1 MQGLKK
7 ETLKIEKGI
16 FLNISFFVS
25 WEKVFVLRHQHQ
37 NPSDGF
43 TNKKVPPNS
52 VNSIACIYPTAIHGP
67 RTTPTGQTL
76 RSAFYGELRSSKW
89 MHIGLLLLFSLMC
102 FNLSHYAK
110 LNKSMTELYFV
121 PTLFCPL
128 SSLGL
133 HEEEWREGGSGSLEC
148 FHLIRLILS
157 YEDSNP
163 QNLG

>member
-1 MQGLKK
+1 MLF
-7 ETLKIEKGI
+7 GI
-16 FLNISFFVS
+16 STRILQMAS
-25 WEKVFVLRHQHQ
+25 L
-37 NPSDGF
+37 
-43 TNKKVPPNS
+43 TKKVPPNS
-52 VNSIACIYPTAIHGP
+52 LNSIACIYPTTIHGP

-76 RSAFYGELRSSKW
+76 SSAFNGELRSSKW

-110 LNKSMTELYFV
+110 LDKSMTEFYFIH
-121 PTLFCPL
+121 TLFCPL

-133 HEEEWREGGSGSLEC
+133 HEKCREGSSGSLDY

-157 YEDSNP
+157 YEGSNP